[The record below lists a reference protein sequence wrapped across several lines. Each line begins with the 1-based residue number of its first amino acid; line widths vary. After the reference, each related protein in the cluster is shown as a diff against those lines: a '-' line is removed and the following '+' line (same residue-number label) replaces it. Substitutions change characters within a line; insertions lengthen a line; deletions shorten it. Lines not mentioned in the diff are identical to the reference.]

1 MHLCDF
7 IVKSSTNPM
16 ILIECM
22 QCIETGHVFF
32 QGFACSLA
40 IIITCV
46 VSVFAFGFQV
56 CKGFIYQIHPCAIFN
71 STSGIVRYI
80 IRAETWN
87 LKTCTLYLFKSER
100 PFSFKNLLGTLE
112 S

>member
-71 STSGIVRYI
+71 NNLANRNF
-80 IRAETWN
+80 AEAWN
-87 LKTCTLYLFKSER
+87 LKTIT
-100 PFSFKNLLGTLE
+100 G
-112 S
+112 